1 MTPTTAF
8 REIANACLNHLHQNH
23 QGGSRSTDAEYI
35 HQMRVASRRLFAAL
49 RLFKPVLPELLSEQL
64 TPPLRTL
71 MTTLGTARDLD
82 VLIAEIVD
90 PVVNTMPAEPRI
102 AALKNV
108 VAERSKAARQNVVQ
122 TLNAPDYG
130 RLLLLIMTKLH
141 QLTDS
146 TLSLNSFANARLKHL
161 QHKVVRLAQQARKDD
176 PASLHQLR
184 IGAKRLRYALEFF
197 APLLP
202 TRQTVALIK
211 QLTRLQNRLGQLNDL
226 ANAGALL
233 MDCAGDEAHLR
244 EAVSLIGGWHG
255 QRYAELQSGVPNA
268 LSKLHKLRVP
278 KAA

>member
-1 MTPTTAF
+1 
-8 REIANACLNHLHQNH
+8 
-23 QGGSRSTDAEYI
+23 
-35 HQMRVASRRLFAAL
+35 
-49 RLFKPVLPELLSEQL
+49 
-64 TPPLRTL
+64 
-71 MTTLGTARDLD
+71 
-82 VLIAEIVD
+82 
-90 PVVNTMPAEPRI
+90 
-102 AALKNV
+102 
-108 VAERSKAARQNVVQ
+108 VQ

-141 QLTDS
+141 QLTDNADTNAQDS
-146 TLSLNSFANARLKHL
+146 TLSLNSFINARLKHL
-161 QHKVVRLAQQARKDD
+161 RRKVVRLAQQARKDD

-255 QRYAELQSGVPNA
+255 QRYAELQSGIPNA
-268 LSKLHKLRVP
+268 LTKLHKLRVP
-278 KAA
+278 KAG